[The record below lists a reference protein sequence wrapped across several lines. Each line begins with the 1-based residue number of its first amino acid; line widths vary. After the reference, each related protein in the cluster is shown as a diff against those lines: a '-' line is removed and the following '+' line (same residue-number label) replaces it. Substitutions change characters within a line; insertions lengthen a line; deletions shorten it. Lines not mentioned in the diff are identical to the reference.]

1 MEASHSNKSSKTVRE
16 WEYFMIRPALIAW
29 RDATESLLT
38 AAKKTAD
45 DQRDETIALIESLL
59 NKRDELQ
66 LEIVEPFTDEEK
78 ALGKQLGVMEAAV
91 QKELTLF
98 TNQIRID
105 ISESKSKKDHVKT
118 YVNPYSNVARDGIYY
133 DTKQ

>member
-1 MEASHSNKSSKTVRE
+1 
-16 WEYFMIRPALIAW
+16 MIRPALIAW
-29 RDATESLLT
+29 RDATESLLA
-38 AAKKTAD
+38 AAKQTAD
-45 DQRDETIALIESLL
+45 DQRDETIAIIESLL

-66 LEIVEPFTDEEK
+66 LEIAEPFTDAEK

-98 TNQIRID
+98 TNRIRID

-118 YVNPYSNVARDGIYY
+118 YVNPYGNVARDGIYY